1 MHRKLSF
8 LPFTELVRLVLPVIS
23 AAISPGRL
31 RILKRSLLFFI
42 VSSSRHSMVFLRISS
57 CQLTNPQ
64 VRTNTTGEK
73 ALLPYKPFFFF
84 KPSLLILVIFLSVF
98 KITTTCFTECH
109 LSNRKASFP
118 HGPKLYWRTEHVAG
132 PQIDQKVI
140 FLFTAGGMK
149 RVTFRVMVE
158 ARENGGNQWWE
169 EPSSNWIPKFVWLR
183 ISGGLTKPHIDWGVR
198 VGKKSILKWMLIS

>member
-8 LPFTELVRLVLPVIS
+8 LLFTELVRLVLPVIS

-31 RILKRSLLFFI
+31 HILKRSLLFFI

-73 ALLPYKPFFFF
+73 ALLPYKPFFFLS
-84 KPSLLILVIFLSVF
+84 SLLILVILKSER

-118 HGPKLYWRTEHVAG
+118 HGPKLYWRIEHVAG

-149 RVTFRVMVE
+149 RVTFMVMVE

-183 ISGGLTKPHIDWGVR
+183 ISGGLTKPPHRLGGEG
-198 VGKKSILKWMLIS
+198 GKEINS

>member
-8 LPFTELVRLVLPVIS
+8 LPFAELVRLVLPVIS

-73 ALLPYKPFFFF
+73 ALLPYKPFFFILLTHTRYF
-84 KPSLLILVIFLSVF
+84 SFSLQNNNYLFYRVSP
-98 KITTTCFTECH
+98 E
-109 LSNRKASFP
+109 
-118 HGPKLYWRTEHVAG
+118 
-132 PQIDQKVI
+132 QQK
-140 FLFTAGGMK
+140 
-149 RVTFRVMVE
+149 
-158 ARENGGNQWWE
+158 
-169 EPSSNWIPKFVWLR
+169 S
-183 ISGGLTKPHIDWGVR
+183 
-198 VGKKSILKWMLIS
+198 LISSWPKAVLKNRACSWPSDRPESHLLVHSRWYEKGHL

>member
-8 LPFTELVRLVLPVIS
+8 LPFAELVRLVLPVIS

-73 ALLPYKPFFFF
+73 ALLPYKPFFLS
-84 KPSLLILVIFLSVF
+84 SLLILVIFLSVF

-158 ARENGGNQWWE
+158 ARENGGNQWWRSPQATE
-169 EPSSNWIPKFVWLR
+169 SQNLCGWEFQV
-183 ISGGLTKPHIDWGVR
+183 DWQ
-198 VGKKSILKWMLIS
+198 SPP